1 MNCNVCQAAMG
12 APLHASAS
20 EQGLTSL
27 CELREARTRVWLCP
41 QCAHLRGEELQDVEQ
56 YYESEYRIL
65 LDQDDEDQIYDT
77 QGDRIVYRTD
87 HQVSTLLAKL
97 QLPQDARFL
106 DYGCAK
112 ASTPQRLLATRPDLQ
127 VHLFDVSR
135 MYQQYWN
142 RFVAPQRQAVH
153 ETPADWAGRFDVVTS
168 FFSLEHI
175 VQPARTAAHIASLLK
190 PDGVLYGIVP
200 DTFGNVADFV
210 VVDHVNHFTAPSL
223 HRLLADA
230 GFRAIDI
237 DNQAHRGALVF
248 RASRA
253 GGPTPAPDAAPVKA
267 AAQKLA
273 RYWDG
278 MGHRIRAAESASG
291 DAPAAIY
298 GSGFYGAFIVS
309 ALAQPARLRCVLDR
323 SPFRHG
329 KRLFDLPIVAPE
341 ACDPAVRTLYVGL
354 NPAIARAAMA
364 QMPWVQERGIRLVF
378 LDEGAA

>member
-1 MNCNVCQAAMG
+1 MKCNVCEAALG
-12 APLHASAS
+12 APLHESAS
-20 EQGLTSL
+20 PQGLTSL
-27 CELREARTRVWLCP
+27 CELRQARTRVWLCP

-65 LDQDDEDQIYDT
+65 LDQDDEDQIYET
-77 QGDRIVYRTD
+77 HGERIVYRTD
-87 HQVSTLLAKL
+87 HQVATLLAKL
-97 QLPQDARFL
+97 QLPRDARLL

-135 MYQQYWN
+135 MYQRYWD
-142 RFVAPQRQAVH
+142 RFVAPERQAVH
-153 ETPADWAGRFDVVTS
+153 ETPAAWAGSFDAVTS

-230 GFRAIDI
+230 GFRDIAIDSG
-237 DNQAHRGALVF
+237 AHRGALVF
-248 RASRA
+248 RASRSGSA
-253 GGPTPAPDAAPVKA
+253 TPAPDIAPVSDA
-267 AAQKLA
+267 ARKLA

-278 MGHRIRAAESASG
+278 MGQRIRAAESASG

-298 GSGFYGAFIVS
+298 GSGFYGAYIVS
-309 ALAQPARLRCVLDR
+309 TLAAPARLRCVLDR
-323 SPFRHG
+323 SPFRQG
-329 KRLFDLPIVAPE
+329 KQLFGLPILAPE

-354 NPAIARAAMA
+354 NPSIARAAIAEMA
-364 QMPWVQERGIRLVF
+364 WIRERGIRVVF
-378 LDEGAA
+378 LDEGNE